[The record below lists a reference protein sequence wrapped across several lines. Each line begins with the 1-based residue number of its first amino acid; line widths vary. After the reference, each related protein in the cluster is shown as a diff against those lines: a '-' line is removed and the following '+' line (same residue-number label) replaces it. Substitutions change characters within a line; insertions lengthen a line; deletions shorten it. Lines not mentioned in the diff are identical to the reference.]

1 MATKMNLILDLDDTL
16 INTFNFNF
24 YNNKN
29 IEINNGNDSTIS
41 ILHLPNFLGLVYIR
55 PYLFEFLEY
64 AFTNFNISIWTAST
78 TIYCKEILKIILSE
92 SQFSKAIV
100 ILARDNNNYVDIKTN
115 KIYKDVIRNNIIQ
128 KPLDLLWND
137 IQLSEIFTKENTL
150 IIDNNN
156 NILVENPYNSFV
168 IKEFTSKSVNDTT
181 LCTLI
186 EWLKIIQNVPDIT
199 EINKDIYKL

>member
-137 IQLSEIFTKENTL
+137 KQLSEIFTKENTL
-150 IIDNNN
+150 IIDNNSQ
-156 NILVENPYNSFV
+156 ILIENPYNSLI
-168 IKEFTSKSVNDTT
+168 IKEFTSKSTNDTS
-181 LCTLI
+181 LHVLLN
-186 EWLKIIQNVPDIT
+186 WLKIIQNVPNIT
-199 EINKDIYKL
+199 KINKDIYE

>member
-16 INTFNFNF
+16 VNTFNFNF

-137 IQLSEIFTKENTL
+137 KQLSEIFTKENTL
-150 IIDNNN
+150 IIDNNSQ
-156 NILVENPYNSFV
+156 ILIENPHNSLI
-168 IKEFTSKSVNDTT
+168 IKEFTSKSTNDTS
-181 LCTLI
+181 LHVLI
-186 EWLKIIQNVPDIT
+186 NWLKIIQNVPNIT
-199 EINKDIYKL
+199 KINKDIYE

>member
-78 TIYCKEILKIILSE
+78 TIYCKEILKIILSD

-137 IQLSEIFTKENTL
+137 KQLSEIFTKENTL
-150 IIDNNN
+150 IIDNNSQ
-156 NILVENPYNSFV
+156 ILIENPHNSLI
-168 IKEFTSKSVNDTT
+168 IKEFTSKSTNDTS
-181 LCTLI
+181 LHVLI
-186 EWLKIIQNVPDIT
+186 NWLKIIQNVPNIT
-199 EINKDIYKL
+199 KINKDIYE

>member
-150 IIDNNN
+150 IIDNNSQVS
-156 NILVENPYNSFV
+156 IENPYNSLI
-168 IKEFTSKSVNDTT
+168 IKEFTSKSTNDTS
-181 LCTLI
+181 LHVLI
-186 EWLKIIQNVPDIT
+186 NWLKIIQNVPNIT
-199 EINKDIYKL
+199 KINKDIYE

>member
-137 IQLSEIFTKENTL
+137 KQLSEIFTKENTL
-150 IIDNNN
+150 IIDNNSQ
-156 NILVENPYNSFV
+156 ILIENPYNSLI
-168 IKEFTSKSVNDTT
+168 IKEFTSKSTNDTS
-181 LCTLI
+181 LHVLI
-186 EWLKIIQNVPDIT
+186 NWLKIIQNVPNIT
-199 EINKDIYKL
+199 KINKDIYE

>member
-16 INTFNFNF
+16 VNTFNFNF

-137 IQLSEIFTKENTL
+137 KQLSEIFTKENTL
-150 IIDNNN
+150 IIDNNSQ
-156 NILVENPYNSFV
+156 ILIENPHNSLI
-168 IKEFTSKSVNDTT
+168 IKEFTSKSTNDTS
-181 LCTLI
+181 LHVLLN
-186 EWLKIIQNVPDIT
+186 WLKIIQNVPNIT
-199 EINKDIYKL
+199 KINKDIYE

>member
-16 INTFNFNF
+16 VNTFNFNF

-137 IQLSEIFTKENTL
+137 KQLSEIFTKENTL
-150 IIDNNN
+150 IIDNNSQ
-156 NILVENPYNSFV
+156 ILIENPHNSLI
-168 IKEFTSKSVNDTT
+168 IKEFTSKSTNDTS
-181 LCTLI
+181 LHVLI
-186 EWLKIIQNVPDIT
+186 NWLKIIQNVPNIT
-199 EINKDIYKL
+199 KINKDLYE

>member
-1 MATKMNLILDLDDTL
+1 MAQKMNLILDLDNTL
-16 INTFNFNF
+16 ISTFNFNF

-29 IEINNGNDSTIS
+29 TEIDHINDSMIS

-55 PYLFEFLEY
+55 PHLYDFLEY
-64 AFTNFNISIWTAST
+64 IFTSFNISIWTASS
-78 TIYCKEILKIILSE
+78 TIYCREVLKMILTE
-92 SQFSKAIV
+92 TRFNETIV

-115 KIYKDVIRNNIIQ
+115 KIYKNVIRNNIIQ

-137 IQLSEIFTKENTL
+137 IQLSSIFTKENTL
-150 IIDNNN
+150 IIDNNS
-156 NILVENPYNSFV
+156 NILVENPYNSLV
-168 IKEFTSKSVNDTT
+168 IQEFTSKSVNDTS

-186 EWLKIIQNVPDIT
+186 NWLKIIQNVPDIT